1 MRKLFF
7 LLAVGA
13 LAVGLA
19 TSAGSA
25 SSKAKPALSKAKPSA
40 LDIQPVSGQPRPT
53 SNPAIGD
60 PASFMWRGGPVMGTP
75 DTGPIVVTPI
85 YWHPSGHP
93 MQNQYTNLI
102 SNYLSDVAHDSGL
115 HSNVYSTM
123 NEYYGSNGQ
132 ISYQF
137 QVGRAIDDT
146 GPLPTT
152 DACTVGSAD
161 ATGIYKDGSG
171 YDACVSDNNIQ
182 AETERI
188 IAANNLPVDFGHE
201 YVLFL
206 PKHVESCFNP
216 GDSTSTAGGQACTI
230 NHYPTAAYCA
240 YHFITQDSTSAV
252 YANMPFPIYQG
263 SVPYTCGSNSQRNFG
278 TIETPNGNPDADT
291 EISPTSHEIMESITD
306 PDTEGGWYDQYFYEN
321 GDECAY
327 VYGPSYGKP
336 GKLYNQTIHNH
347 HYLTQEEFSKLD
359 WNATNRGCRQTEFG
373 Y

>member
-19 TSAGSA
+19 ASTGSA
-25 SSKAKPALSKAKPSA
+25 SRKAKPALSKARPSA

-60 PASFMWRGGPVMGTP
+60 PATFMWHGGPVMGTP
-75 DTGPIVVTPI
+75 ETGPIVVTPI
-85 YWHPSGHP
+85 FWHPSGHP

-102 SNYLSDVAHDSGL
+102 SNYLSDVAHDSGV
-115 HSNVYSTM
+115 HSNVFATM
-123 NEYYGSNGQ
+123 NEYSGSNGQ

-137 QVGRAIDDT
+137 RVGRGIDDT

-216 GDSTSTAGGQACTI
+216 GDSTSTTGGQACTI

-373 Y
+373 N